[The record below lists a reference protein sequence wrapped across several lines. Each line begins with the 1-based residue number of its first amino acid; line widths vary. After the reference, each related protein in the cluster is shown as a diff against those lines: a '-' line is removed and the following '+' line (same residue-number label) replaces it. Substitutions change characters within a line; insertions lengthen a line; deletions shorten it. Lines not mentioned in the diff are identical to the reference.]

1 MSTRATLFLATALL
15 SSGTFAQ
22 DIGRV
27 TRVTLYPGSATVE
40 RAVRVIAGSGRVE
53 MTGLPANFDVRTLHV
68 EGDPGIRIGEVA
80 VQDVAR
86 ADALSAREAD
96 LESRIQ
102 ALKDEKA
109 SLEVQ
114 AKTAELVRDYL
125 VSLNTKQQDDKGSR
139 PFVDPKAI
147 PAVLEAIRKGG
158 TDAYGTIQKVEVQK
172 RDIDKRIAA
181 LERDLARLRTGARDV
196 RSLWVSY
203 NAARPGEVRAAY
215 QVTNAGWKPL
225 YRAELDS
232 TTSKMA
238 LERQAGVLQ
247 RTGEDWRGVTLRLS
261 TGAPRATQVVEPQ
274 PWQLVIRPPVQPR
287 GGFSGGIAME
297 APAAPQMAAKAAR
310 ADEARDI
317 VAQFQTTYA
326 TEFEVPGKVDVPSD
340 GRQVAV
346 SLSTQEIPVAQR
358 VRVVPRYGLDAT
370 VTAEAEQP
378 EGVWIPGEVQL
389 YRDASYIGTTYWNAQ
404 AKEKIVLPFGRD
416 DLVVVKRDRVKN
428 RGGETGLLSKRGER
442 QVADLYTIT
451 SRHKGA
457 VDLLVLEPSPV
468 AVSDQINV
476 ETAFQPQPKIKEW
489 ENKRGVVAWQQ
500 PLQPGE
506 TANFTVDYTI
516 TYPKDAAIIG
526 LP

>member
-1 MSTRATLFLATALL
+1 MSTRIVVLAAALFSTAAA
-15 SSGTFAQ
+15 AQ

-27 TRVTLYPGSATVE
+27 TKVTLYPGSATVE

-53 MTGLPANFDVRTLHV
+53 MTGLPANFDVRTLRV
-68 EGDPGIRIGEVA
+68 EGDPGIKIGEVA
-80 VQDVAR
+80 VQDIGR
-86 ADALSAREAD
+86 SEALSTREAD

-102 ALKDEKA
+102 ALKDDKA
-109 SLEVQ
+109 SLEVE
-114 AKTAELVRDYL
+114 AKTAELIRDYL
-125 VSLNTKQQDDKGSR
+125 VSLNSKGQDEKGSR
-139 PFVDPKAI
+139 APVDPKSI

-158 TDAYGTIQKVEVQK
+158 GDAYGTIQKVEVKK
-172 RDIDKRIAA
+172 RDLDKRIAA

-203 NAARPGEVRAAY
+203 SAAKPGEVRAAY
-215 QVTNAGWKPL
+215 HVTNAGWKPI

-232 TTSKMA
+232 SSSKMD
-238 LERQAGVLQ
+238 LERQAQVMQ
-247 RTGEDWRGVTLRLS
+247 RTGEDWRGVALRLS

-274 PWQLVIRPPVQPR
+274 PWQLVIRPPIQPR
-287 GGFSGGIAME
+287 SGFAGNLAME
-297 APAAPQMAAKAAR
+297 APAAPQAAKAAR
-310 ADEARDI
+310 ADEAKDQI

-404 AKEKIVLPFGRD
+404 AKDKIVLPFGRD
-416 DLVVVKRDRVKN
+416 DLVLVKRERVKN
-428 RGGETGLLSKRGER
+428 RGGETGLISKRGER

-476 ETAFQPQPKIKEW
+476 ETTFQPQPKIKEW